1 MKGTAN
7 LFGKEVPDAPIQTV
21 ILSWTASLVWHVE
34 VSMFYYHQIDKFPL
48 ARVDKI

>member
-1 MKGTAN
+1 MKSAAN
-7 LFGKEVPDAPIQTV
+7 LFGKEVPDASREAV
-21 ILSWTASLVWHVE
+21 FLSWTASLVWHVK